1 MPYTYEYDEETESLK
16 RKYINPDPIKALI
29 QKHGGKRK
37 FNEWKMEVY
46 EDKLKEYDNTIHEL
60 KMILSMNQIYE
71 WNLEEYKKQH
81 IQSQ

>member
-16 RKYINPDPIKALI
+16 RKYISPDPQKALI

-37 FNEWKMEVY
+37 YNEWLMIKNEA
-46 EDKLKEYDNTIHEL
+46 KINEYNNIINEL
-60 KMILSMNQIYE
+60 KTILSMNQIYE